1 MIIDDQ
7 EAVTPAALEAYGNID
22 DPRMREVIAAL
33 IRHLHGFVREVRLT
47 EQEFQQAA
55 HIVARLGQQTTDSH
69 NEVVLMAGSLGMST
83 LVCLLNNGNGGAT
96 ETQANLLGPFWRD
109 DQPIVEDGG
118 TLLRSPTPGPPLAV
132 RVRLQDRIGAPIPG
146 AEVDVWHSSP
156 EGLYENQ
163 DPEQAE
169 MNLRGRFISDAEGQ
183 FGFTTVLPA
192 GYPIPDDGPVGELL
206 RMAGRHRFRPAHLH
220 FMVYKPGFKTLI
232 SQLYVGGDPYL
243 DSDVQF
249 GVTRALIGDFAAQEG
264 PKGERAYSLDQV
276 FTLEPGEARR
286 PRPPVR
292 AKRSADGLIT

>member
-7 EAVTPAALEAYGNID
+7 EAVTPAALEAYGDID

-55 HIVARLGQQTTDSH
+55 HIVARLGPQTTDSH

-183 FGFTTVLPA
+183 FGFMTVLPA

-249 GVTRALIGDFAAQEG
+249 GVTRALIGDFVSQEG
-264 PKGERAYSLDQV
+264 SKGERAYSLDQV

-286 PRPPVR
+286 PRAPVR
-292 AKRSADGLIT
+292 AKRRAEGLIT